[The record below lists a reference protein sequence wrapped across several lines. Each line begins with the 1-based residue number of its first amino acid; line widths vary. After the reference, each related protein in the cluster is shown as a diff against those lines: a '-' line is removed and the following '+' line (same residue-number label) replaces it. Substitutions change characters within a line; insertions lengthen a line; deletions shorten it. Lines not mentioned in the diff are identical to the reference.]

1 MADTRGIRAGRAFV
15 ELGVSDRL
23 TAALKRAERKL
34 KAFGESVR
42 SLGLRL
48 AGLGGAALAPL
59 AGAVKLFSSAGDILD
74 KMSLRTGV
82 SVEALSELGFAAEQ
96 SGADLQTL
104 ENGVRVMQR
113 TLNDADRGL
122 ATAQDALAD
131 LGLAADDLR
140 GLSPEQQFKT
150 LAEAISRIEDPSKR
164 AAVAMQVFGRAGTKL
179 LPLIE
184 GGVDGIEALQAQARS
199 LGLTISTETAKDAAL
214 LNDTMN
220 ILFRVLKQ
228 GVFIIGSALA
238 PTVIKLSD
246 VITRVVVTAS
256 DWVKQNKAVLVSAA
270 KIAAG
275 ILLAGLALV
284 GIGLAI
290 TIVAAG
296 FGGLATA
303 VTAAGAV
310 LGAILS
316 PIGLVVAGVV
326 GLGVAIVRYTDA
338 GGQALSWLMERFGE
352 LRAFVGRVAGG
363 IGDALA
369 ASDITLAAE
378 VLWLGLKV
386 AWERGVA
393 ELNAVWLEA
402 RAFFVGNAQKMWYG
416 ALAAAQVVLH
426 ALETTWIEST
436 AFLSKTWTRFTAG
449 FQKVWERASSFV
461 AKRMLEIQ
469 GLFDDGLD
477 VEAAKR
483 AVDEQLDARLGEIDA
498 GARRDLDQREQRR
511 AADRSQ
517 SDALNEA
524 TLAEIGR
531 QFEEAQDAL
540 REGTDARLEETQ
552 RRLDEA
558 RAKLDAAIA
567 EARRRREEAETD
579 APTGPRSLLTELED
593 RLGGLGDAIA
603 ERIEVRGTFNA
614 LAVQSLAGGDAA
626 AERTAKA
633 TEQTAR
639 NTKRLADAAQTGG
652 LTFA

>member
-104 ENGVRVMQR
+104 ENGVRVMQL

-131 LGLAADDLR
+131 LGLTADDLR

-238 PTVIKLSD
+238 PTVIKLSNA
-246 VITRVVVTAS
+246 ITRVVVAAS
-256 DWVKQNKAVLVSAA
+256 DWVKQNKAVVVSAA

-275 ILLAGLALV
+275 VLLAGLALV

-316 PIGLVVAGVV
+316 PIGLVVAAVV

-369 ASDITLAAE
+369 VGDIALAAE

-393 ELNAVWLEA
+393 ELNAVWLQA

-426 ALETTWIEST
+426 ALETAWIEST

-498 GARRDLDQREQRR
+498 GARREIDQREQSR
-511 AADRSQ
+511 AAERSR

-540 REGTDARLEETQ
+540 REGTDGRLEETQ